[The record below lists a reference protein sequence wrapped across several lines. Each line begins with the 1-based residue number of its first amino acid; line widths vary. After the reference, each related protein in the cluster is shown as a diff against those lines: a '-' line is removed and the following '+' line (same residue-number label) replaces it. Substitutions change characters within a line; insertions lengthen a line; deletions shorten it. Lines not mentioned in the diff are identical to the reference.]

1 MRKGN
6 CECRTWRHRW
16 IEAKPFHA
24 KERNLFVF
32 SVCTKARNQSQHC
45 YSENSEKKWNPKFT
59 YLNRIKKSTSES
71 FFSSMSRTISPDLKL
86 NLSFYVDLA
95 SDFEIIPLA
104 KNKRIFFR
112 FEIDSKQYLSSCSS
126 KCLVHPRSYIHIHF
140 RIWIK
145 LKFMYQQTR
154 KVMFHPISITRQA
167 DWNKPRRS
175 KDFWRPPNRMKNWIV
190 FCVFSQMSNFS
201 WRNSKL

>member
-1 MRKGN
+1 MPDMTSQMDWGQAIPCKR
-6 CECRTWRHRW
+6 E
-16 IEAKPFHA
+16 KPVRIFCLH
-24 KERNLFVF
+24 K
-32 SVCTKARNQSQHC
+32 
-45 YSENSEKKWNPKFT
+45 SEKSKPALLFWKLWEKVKSKI
-59 YLNRIKKSTSES
+59 YLSEPHKKKYVWK
-71 FFSSMSRTISPDLKL
+71 FFSSMSRTISPDLRL

-190 FCVFSQMSNFS
+190 FCAFSQMSNFS